1 MMSQKITLYFSTISS
16 NQNIKKAQQ
25 RIQMVLD
32 GKGISYEIVDIASSV
47 EDKTKMR
54 EIVGDDTALPPQI
67 INDGNYC
74 GDFEAFDAAV
84 ENEELEQFL
93 KMK

>member
-1 MMSQKITLYFSTISS
+1 MQ
-16 NQNIKKAQQ
+16 IKKAQQ

-32 GKGISYEIVDIASSV
+32 GKGISYEIVDIASSA

-67 INDGNYC
+67 INDGDYC
-74 GDFEAFDAAV
+74 GVCINCIKLYFIIF
-84 ENEELEQFL
+84 
-93 KMK
+93 

>member
-1 MMSQKITLYFSTISS
+1 MCLMQ
-16 NQNIKKAQQ
+16 IKKAQQ

-32 GKGISYEIVDIASSV
+32 GKGISYEIVDIASSA

-67 INDGNYC
+67 INDGDYC
-74 GDFEAFDAAV
+74 GVCINCIKLYFIIF
-84 ENEELEQFL
+84 
-93 KMK
+93 